1 MITINSIED
10 LPRRVPIFPLTGAVL
25 FPGTQLPLNI
35 FESRYVSMIDDA
47 LANSNRLIAMIQP
60 ASSKDGDTKILKN
73 VGCVGKI
80 TTFNEIEDNRYLI
93 TLTGLIRFK
102 IKEELEATTPYR
114 QIIPDFT
121 KFITDLNDQNVEN
134 IDRKKLLGLIKK
146 YLEHRNM
153 LTDWDIIQQT
163 STEQLINYSGVLVP
177 FTPEEKQLLLESSTI
192 TERCNALEAL
202 YQSYITF
209 QMYKIG
215 AGDYG
220 TLGNSKLVPLIS
232 LPL

>member
-1 MITINSIED
+1 MIAINSIED
-10 LPRRVPIFPLTGAVL
+10 LPKRIPIFPLTGAVL

-35 FESRYVSMIDDA
+35 FESRYVNMIDDA
-47 LANSNRLIAMIQP
+47 LTSSDRLIAMIQP
-60 ASSKDGDTKILKN
+60 VSSKDNDSKILKN

-93 TLTGLIRFK
+93 TLTGIIRFK
-102 IKEELEATTPYR
+102 IKEEFDTTTPYR
-114 QIIPDFT
+114 QIFPDFT
-121 KFITDLNDQNVEN
+121 NFNTDLEDQNVES
-134 IDRKKLLGLIKK
+134 IDREKLLGLIKK

-192 TERCNALEAL
+192 TERCSALEAL
-202 YQSYITF
+202 YKSYIF
-209 QMYKIG
+209 DLSG
-215 AGDYG
+215 E
-220 TLGNSKLVPLIS
+220 NSTQIH
-232 LPL
+232 